1 MWGCWCGGVVTARP
15 ATGERT
21 AVLIKC
27 SRVSEGASDLIVTQ
41 VLVTSKFREVIFLIR
56 MVRYNEGVVECS
68 AGEEG
73 GGGEVVS
80 AVGSK

>member
-1 MWGCWCGGVVTARP
+1 MWGCWCGGVVAARP

-41 VLVTSKFREVIFLIR
+41 VLVTSICVLDAQGMRNRFSVSIIPRELKI
-56 MVRYNEGVVECS
+56 S
-68 AGEEG
+68 
-73 GGGEVVS
+73 
-80 AVGSK
+80 